1 MKRKR
6 GNWCRRKKRHC
17 AGKKNR
23 KQSWHIKKKENN
35 EKLDDAKKK
44 IQLHKRGE
52 TAREI
57 AE

>member
-44 IQLHKRGE
+44 YSYTREEKRQG
-52 TAREI
+52 R
-57 AE
+57 